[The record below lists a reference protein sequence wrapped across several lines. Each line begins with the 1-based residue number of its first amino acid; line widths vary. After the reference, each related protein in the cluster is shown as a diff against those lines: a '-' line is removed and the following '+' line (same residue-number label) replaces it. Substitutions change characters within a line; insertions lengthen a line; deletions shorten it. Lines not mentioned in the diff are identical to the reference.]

1 MDAGTPSYVK
11 ARLKVE
17 AVKPTGVQLKA
28 VIQKANEKDYPLTL
42 AVAVSTTLIVP
53 ACVRS
58 DPNRATL
65 VPSTWMKE
73 GGAFKVYET
82 EELQVGVQVRLGI
95 GTRIFG
101 QPST

>member
-11 ARLKVE
+11 ARLEVE
-17 AVKPTGVQLKA
+17 AAKPTGVQLKA

-42 AVAVSTTLIVP
+42 AVAVSTTSIVP

-65 VPSTWMKE
+65 VPSTQMNDGTE
-73 GGAFKVYET
+73 FKVYET
-82 EELQVGVQVRLGI
+82 ESPQAGVQLRLGI
-95 GTRIFG
+95 GTSIFC
-101 QPST
+101 